1 VDKNGVLGFD
11 IRAQGDAALSGS
23 GRDMFISAMQRLE
36 QQSVQV
42 NKVRGIWVE
51 GTDSV
56 NSAQYLNNLKT
67 MSPEQAALNTWTGS
81 IAKDYG
87 FSKIERVETSY
98 GVTTVIFGK

>member
-1 VDKNGVLGFD
+1 MDKNGVLGFD

-56 NSAQYLNNLKT
+56 NSAQYLSL
-67 MSPEQAALNTWTGS
+67 
-81 IAKDYG
+81 IH
-87 FSKIERVETSY
+87 I
-98 GVTTVIFGK
+98 